1 MKKSMYQQSQRKS
14 KYGNKKVEFDG
25 LKFDSIREKKRY
37 EYLMECQ
44 SEGLISDLKTH
55 IKFELIPAVKEEYV
69 EQLKTKTKIKTRTL
83 QLPIT
88 YTCDFTYMLNGEYVV
103 EDIKISPKT
112 LPKEFVIKEK
122 MMFALKGIRINKV
135 YKYNTPIL

>member
-1 MKKSMYQQSQRKS
+1 MKSMYQQSQRKS

-37 EYLMECQ
+37 EYLMGCQ